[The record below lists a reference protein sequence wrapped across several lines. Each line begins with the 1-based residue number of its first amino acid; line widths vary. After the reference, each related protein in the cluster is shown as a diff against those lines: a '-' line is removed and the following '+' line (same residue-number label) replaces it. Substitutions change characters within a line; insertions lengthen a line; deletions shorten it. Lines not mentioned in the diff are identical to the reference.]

1 MNVQYLAR
9 MIIGGSFLALY
20 LFVALC
26 HWGMLL
32 DWLLTKRR
40 VGSMVPLVGDIA
52 GVIGALLMPGI
63 PTWVAWALP
72 FCDIGFLVFLA
83 TLPVLVRDF
92 FWTKKVSVVMQGVG
106 HMAEARGNDRMSDV
120 WCCASF
126 EALLRYEKERGFAIV
141 PGTFMGMR
149 KFFAIFQTVEAKT
162 EMACRSLGRPV
173 HCGLV
178 DLGVEVKGFPT
189 VVFHP
194 LECCPRCG
202 KRFDDL
208 IASNI
213 QRFDE
218 MYSKLPQHLRG
229 FDGYQSQRRC

>member
-1 MNVQYLAR
+1 MNILDFER
-9 MIIGGSFLALY
+9 IIIGVVFLALY
-20 LFVALC
+20 L
-26 HWGMLL
+26 
-32 DWLLTKRR
+32 LLTFSNWGRALTWLFTKRN
-40 VGSMVPLVGDIA
+40 VGTMMPFVGDIA

-83 TLPVLVRDF
+83 ALPVLVREF
-92 FWTKKVSVVMQGVG
+92 FWTKKVSVVMQGEG

-141 PGTFMGMR
+141 PGTFMGTR

-202 KRFDDL
+202 KRLDDL

-218 MYSKLPQHLRG
+218 MYSKLPHHLRG
-229 FDGYQSQRRC
+229 FDGDQSQRRC